1 MLLAVVV
8 ALDGP
13 RDSLEILE
21 MALLGEIE
29 PVAELVSAHIGP
41 HICLIVTKM
50 QRCGMLV
57 ERGEMIPVPG
67 RSPGSIARPV
77 EVVEDRR
84 PRNEYRIEVI
94 VVAVDVRRA
103 DDLDVHGPG
112 RRSLDDDGGDVLI
125 DVGGEHGLD
134 DEHMGDALDRLDNPQ
149 IIHIAVPVEVE
160 VGNDIG

>member
-13 RDSLEILE
+13 RDSLEVLE
-21 MALLGEIE
+21 MAILGEIE

-57 ERGEMIPVPG
+57 ERGEMTPVPG

-94 VVAVDVRRA
+94 VVAVDVR
-103 DDLDVHGPG
+103 
-112 RRSLDDDGGDVLI
+112 
-125 DVGGEHGLD
+125 
-134 DEHMGDALDRLDNPQ
+134 
-149 IIHIAVPVEVE
+149 
-160 VGNDIG
+160 